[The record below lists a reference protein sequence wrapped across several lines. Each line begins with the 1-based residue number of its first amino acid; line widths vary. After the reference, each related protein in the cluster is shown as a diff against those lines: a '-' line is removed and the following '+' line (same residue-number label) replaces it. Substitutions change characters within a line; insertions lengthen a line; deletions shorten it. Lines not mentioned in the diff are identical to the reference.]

1 MPPSSGSA
9 MAFNR
14 RRSMRIRDRQAGLT
28 MIGFLFVALI
38 VVVIALVGFRILPSY
53 IEYFSVKKAVA
64 GALDDAV
71 DGQPATVR
79 KFFERRV
86 SAEYIDSIDWR
97 NLEVTKQNNQI
108 VGTIAWEKRMPLVY
122 NISLVLDFEVS
133 EAR

>member
-1 MPPSSGSA
+1 MTKR
-9 MAFNR
+9 NR
-14 RRSMRIRDRQAGLT
+14 QSGLT
-28 MIGFLFVALI
+28 LIGFLFVAAV
-38 VVVIALVGFRILPSY
+38 VVVIGLVGFRVLPSY
-53 IEYFSVKKAVA
+53 IEYFSVKKALA

-79 KFFERRV
+79 RFFERRI

-108 VGTIAWEKRMPLVY
+108 VGTIAWETRLPLVY
-122 NISLVLDFEVS
+122 NISLLLEFEVV

>member
-1 MPPSSGSA
+1 MTKCH
-9 MAFNR
+9 
-14 RRSMRIRDRQAGLT
+14 RQSGLT
-28 MIGFLFVALI
+28 LIGFLFVAA
-38 VVVIALVGFRILPSY
+38 VVVVVGLVGFRVLPSY
-53 IEYFSVKKAVA
+53 IEYFSVKKALA

-79 KFFERRV
+79 RFFERRI

-108 VGTIAWEKRMPLVY
+108 VGTIAWENRLPLVY
-122 NISLVLDFEVS
+122 NISLLLEFEVV

>member
-1 MPPSSGSA
+1 
-9 MAFNR
+9 
-14 RRSMRIRDRQAGLT
+14 MRIRDRQAGLT

>member
-1 MPPSSGSA
+1 
-9 MAFNR
+9 
-14 RRSMRIRDRQAGLT
+14 MRERNGQAGLT
-28 MIGFLFVALI
+28 LIGFLFVAAV

-64 GALDDAV
+64 GALEDAV

-79 KFFERRV
+79 RFFERRV

-97 NLEVTKQNNQI
+97 DLEVTKQNNQI
-108 VGTIAWEKRMPLVY
+108 VGTISWEKRMPLVY
-122 NISLVLDFEVS
+122 NVSLLLEFEVS

>member
-1 MPPSSGSA
+1 MTKR
-9 MAFNR
+9 NR
-14 RRSMRIRDRQAGLT
+14 QSGLT
-28 MIGFLFVALI
+28 LIGFLFVAAV
-38 VVVIALVGFRILPSY
+38 VVVIGLVGFRVLPSY
-53 IEYFSVKKAVA
+53 MEYFSVKKALA

-79 KFFERRV
+79 RFFERRI

-108 VGTIAWEKRMPLVY
+108 VGSIAWENRLPLVY
-122 NISLVLDFEVS
+122 NISLLLEFEVV

>member
-1 MPPSSGSA
+1 MTKYH
-9 MAFNR
+9 
-14 RRSMRIRDRQAGLT
+14 RQSGLT
-28 MIGFLFVALI
+28 LIGFLFVAAV
-38 VVVIALVGFRILPSY
+38 VVVIGLVGFRVLPSY
-53 IEYFSVKKAVA
+53 IEYFSVKKALA

-79 KFFERRV
+79 RFFERRI

-108 VGTIAWEKRMPLVY
+108 VGTIAWENRLPLVY
-122 NISLVLDFEVS
+122 NISLLLEFEVV